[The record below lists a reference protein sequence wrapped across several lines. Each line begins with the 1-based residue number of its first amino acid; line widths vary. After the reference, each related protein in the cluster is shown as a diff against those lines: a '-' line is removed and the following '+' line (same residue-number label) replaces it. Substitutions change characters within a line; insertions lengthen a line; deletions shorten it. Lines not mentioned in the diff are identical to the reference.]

1 MTLEVDGHSKK
12 QVLTEIN
19 WIEYSHRE
27 RSESSCYQEGDDVDI
42 FVAEPP
48 DSEEMKQVDFIR
60 NKVMNGRCQTL
71 PPYEE
76 ELTKRYR

>member
-1 MTLEVDGHSKK
+1 MSIPIAKEARAAANS
-12 QVLTEIN
+12 
-19 WIEYSHRE
+19 
-27 RSESSCYQEGDDVDI
+27 YQEGDDVDI